1 MESRS
6 ERGYAPTVATRAT
19 HASTGNGGGTRQG
32 SAASTGVQATLAVLD
47 LLATQAPLGLSEMAR
62 ELGVAKSTLH
72 RICAVLVDRGWV
84 VRDDDGGFDLGIRAL
99 RLSSRAE
106 ALPIVVGF
114 RSVASHLLTL
124 HDESVALA
132 VLDGE
137 QSIYVAIEETS
148 HPVRLVTHVGS
159 ATPAFASAS
168 GRVILASLP
177 TEAIHVLFGGRLL
190 VTPTG
195 RRLNGVPEL
204 LEILEGVRERDYAE
218 NREETASG
226 LYAASVP
233 VVNDRGATLAA
244 LTVLVPTS
252 RLEESRHA
260 VIVSDLIE
268 AGRTLSSHVGWLP
281 SYTARRP

>member
-1 MESRS
+1 MTEADARDAATV
-6 ERGYAPTVATRAT
+6 ERTP
-19 HASTGNGGGTRQG
+19 GNGRPAT
-32 SAASTGVQATLAVLD
+32 SAGVKATLAVLD
-47 LLATQAPLGLSEMAR
+47 LLASRAPLGLSEMAR
-62 ELGVAKSTLH
+62 ELGFAKSTLH
-72 RICAVLVDRGWV
+72 RVCSVLVERGWV
-84 VRDDDGGFDLGIRAL
+84 VRDDDGGFDLGIRSL

-124 HDESVALA
+124 YDESVALA
-132 VLDGE
+132 ALDGD

-159 ATPAFASAS
+159 TTPAFASAS
-168 GRVILASLP
+168 GRVVLASLP
-177 TEAIHVLFGGRLL
+177 AETIHVLFGGRLL

-204 LEILEGVRERDYAE
+204 LEILDGVRERGYAE
-218 NREETASG
+218 NREETATG

-233 VVNDRGATLAA
+233 VVNERGATLAA
-244 LTVLVPTS
+244 LTMLVPTT
-252 RLEESRHA
+252 RLGEEREA
-260 VIVSDLIE
+260 VIVADLIA
-268 AGRTLSSHVGWLP
+268 AGRTLSEHVGWLP

>member
-1 MESRS
+1 MTEADARDAATV
-6 ERGYAPTVATRAT
+6 ERAP
-19 HASTGNGGGTRQG
+19 GNGRPAT
-32 SAASTGVQATLAVLD
+32 SAGVKATLAVLD
-47 LLATQAPLGLSEMAR
+47 LLASRAPLGLSEMAR
-62 ELGVAKSTLH
+62 ELGFAKSTLH
-72 RICAVLVDRGWV
+72 RVCSVLVERGWV
-84 VRDDDGGFDLGIRAL
+84 VRDDDGGFDLGIRSL

-114 RSVASHLLTL
+114 RSVAAHLLTL

-132 VLDGE
+132 VLDGD

-159 ATPAFASAS
+159 TTPAFASAS
-168 GRVILASLP
+168 GRVVLASLP
-177 TEAIHVLFGGRLL
+177 TETIHVLFGGRLL

-204 LEILEGVRERDYAE
+204 LEILDGVRERGYAE
-218 NREETASG
+218 NREETATG

-233 VVNDRGATLAA
+233 VVNERGATLAA
-244 LTVLVPTS
+244 LTVLVPTT
-252 RLEESRHA
+252 RLGEEREA
-260 VIVSDLIE
+260 VIVADLIA
-268 AGRTLSSHVGWLP
+268 AGRTLSEHVGWLP